1 MGMSVGKRWGVL
13 DRSYFFLEKT
23 DGSKYIY
30 IYLYIYKGN
39 KVEST
44 HESRAFF

>member
-1 MGMSVGKRWGVL
+1 MGMSVGKRWGVH
-13 DRSYFFLEKT
+13 DGSNFFFFFFLEKT

-30 IYLYIYKGN
+30 IYKGN

-44 HESRAFF
+44 H